1 MSSRANRTEP
11 APQDRPPAL
20 DRVRALRPL
29 IEACAV
35 RDEDATQLADEVT
48 AALYEAGI
56 FALVTPAE
64 LGGEEA
70 HPDVM
75 IDVIRELSYYD
86 GSTGWY
92 VGAVTTGGAVSG
104 AYLGEKAIDA
114 IYRSGPIKLC
124 AGQAM
129 PNGKAV
135 REGEGY
141 RISGRY
147 TFGSG
152 TPSASF
158 CVGGYIVHEGGKPAL
173 NAAGLPTHLIGIAPR
188 EHVKFHG
195 NWDVIGLRGTGSYDF
210 EICEHV
216 LHEDH
221 FIDASAPRAKRGG
234 TLYKIGFMAIPCLH
248 HGSWA
253 LGVAQRA
260 LDEWRDIAR
269 AKKRPDGFA
278 HQATT
283 MQRDYAVAQGEL
295 RAAEAYYRQ
304 SYARLFERVEAG
316 ASTEEIDALRL
327 DARLSTSNALLTG
340 TRVTQTAFTAC
351 TTLAL
356 RNGNMIQRCFRDS
369 QAGNAHILTGEASYI
384 EVGRIL
390 VGIEGATQFF

>member
-1 MSSRANRTEP
+1 MSSQPKPVPEH
-11 APQDRPPAL
+11 RPPL
-20 DRVRALRPL
+20 DRVRALRGL
-29 IEACAV
+29 IEGCAA
-35 RDEDATQLADEVT
+35 RDEAATQLADEVC
-48 AALYEAGI
+48 AALYEAGL
-56 FALVTPAE
+56 FALVAPRE
-64 LGGEEA
+64 VGGEEA
-70 HPDVM
+70 HPDAM

-92 VGAVTTGGAVSG
+92 AGAVMTGAAVSG

-114 IYRSGPIKLC
+114 IYRSGPVKLC
-124 AGQAM
+124 AGQAA
-129 PNGKAV
+129 PNGRAV
-135 REGEGY
+135 REGDHY

-158 CVGGYIVHEGGKPAL
+158 CVGGYLLHEGDRPVL
-173 NAAGLPTHLIGIAPR
+173 DEAGRPIHLIGIAPR

-195 NWDVIGLRGTGSYDF
+195 NWNVIGLRGTGSYDF
-210 EICEHV
+210 EVCEHL

-221 FIDASAPRAKRGG
+221 FINAAAPRARRGG
-234 TLYKIGFMAIPCLH
+234 TLYAIGFMAIPCLH
-248 HGSWA
+248 HGSWS

-260 LDEWRDIAR
+260 LDEWREIAR

-278 HQATT
+278 NEAPT
-283 MQRDYAVAQGEL
+283 MQRDFAVAQGEL

-304 SYARLFERVEAG
+304 SYSRLYERVGAG
-316 ASTEEIDALRL
+316 AGQEEVDALRL
-327 DARLSTSNALLTG
+327 DARLSTSNALLIG

-356 RNGNMIQRCFRDS
+356 RDGNMIQRCFRDS

-390 VGIEGATQFF
+390 VGIEGATQYF